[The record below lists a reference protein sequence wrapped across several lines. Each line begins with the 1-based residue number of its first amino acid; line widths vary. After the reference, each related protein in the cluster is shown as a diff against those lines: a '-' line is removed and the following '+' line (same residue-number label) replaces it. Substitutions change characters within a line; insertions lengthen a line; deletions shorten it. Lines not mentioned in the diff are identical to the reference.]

1 LRRSLLSFVLL
12 ALARAACA
20 APNEIKVF
28 TDELAPYRGETLE
41 THVNKARTGPLRVMP
56 EYSYGIWRD
65 WELSLQ
71 LPLAF
76 TSGPSVSEG
85 YRAELQYIAPH
96 AEQGI
101 YWGIN
106 FEVARDF
113 RIEEERFWNVEII
126 PIAGWRS
133 GRWHLVAN
141 AGMEKPLSGASR
153 SSTAT
158 PAAKVAY
165 RLFGENAFGLE
176 YYRDAGPSH
185 MLYLAWDGKIGRSDM
200 NLGIGHGTTANSD
213 RWVVKA
219 IYEFAF

>member
-1 LRRSLLSFVLL
+1 M
-12 ALARAACA
+12 
-20 APNEIKVF
+20 F